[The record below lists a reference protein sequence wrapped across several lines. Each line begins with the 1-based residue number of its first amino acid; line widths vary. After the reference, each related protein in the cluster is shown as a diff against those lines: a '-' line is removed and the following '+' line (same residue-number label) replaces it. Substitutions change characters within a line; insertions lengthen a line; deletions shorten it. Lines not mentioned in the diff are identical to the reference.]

1 VRPMAYDHAT
11 PLTDPGSTD
20 PVTWVKAVGEYA
32 RKFIP
37 ANKVVLG
44 LALYGYDWGPSGA
57 KPITARQAVAL
68 ARTQNVE
75 LQYNDDLKSRY
86 FSYKATD
93 GTAHQVWFDTSADT
107 KQRVNIA
114 KELGLAGVSYWSLG
128 NEDRD
133 FTNYL
138 ASPAKTSPNQ

>member
-1 VRPMAYDHAT
+1 
-11 PLTDPGSTD
+11 L
-20 PVTWVKAVGEYA
+20 WVKAVAEYT
-32 RKFIP
+32 RKFVP

-44 LALYGYDWGPSGA
+44 LALYGYDWNASGG

-68 ARTQNVE
+68 ARTQNAQ

-86 FSYKATD
+86 FEYKATD
-93 GTAHQVWFDTSADT
+93 GTAHQVWFDTSSDT
-107 KQRVNIA
+107 KQRANLA

-133 FTNYL
+133 FMNYL
-138 ASPAKTSPNQ
+138 ASGASNVK